1 MPLSKIRSIQ
11 SWFCWFFIG
20 KGFITFSRRLH
31 FSPPPL
37 SLVTDRYLKE
47 HTSLWKRSPGRNL
60 RVLLT
65 NKAETAIHGCHM
77 SGRHGARAYVD
88 GLIRGL
94 VLAYV
99 RAPAYVYLA
108 FSLFFP
114 FGLGMRTRFLELWW
128 RRRRLLRSTERIQYF
143 RRFSFPRVLIV
154 DARSFQ
160 ALVAI
165 VDYVTNLASM
175 SC

>member
-20 KGFITFSRRLH
+20 KGFITFSL
-31 FSPPPL
+31 PL
-37 SLVTDRYLKE
+37 SLVTDHLKE

-65 NKAETAIHGCHM
+65 NKAETPIHGCHM
-77 SGRHGARAYVD
+77 SGWYGAHAYVD
-88 GLIRGL
+88 GLIKGL

-114 FGLGMRTRFLELWW
+114 IWIRHAYEGPWALTEKETVVAFKRTH
-128 RRRRLLRSTERIQYF
+128 TI
-143 RRFSFPRVLIV
+143 FS
-154 DARSFQ
+154 SFFIP
-160 ALVAI
+160 AGI
-165 VDYVTNLASM
+165 DRGR
-175 SC
+175 